1 MNIYPL
7 IVNIKRYDENNKPY
21 RQDTLLKVF
30 TDLKIAKESLTYY
43 EKNKDY
49 AYTLKMRDN
58 IELVNYINDYGI
70 KSMEVLHIMMSKSL
84 IGWIIIIKI

>member
-49 AYTLKMRDN
+49 AYTLKMHDN
-58 IELVNYINDYGI
+58 IELVNYINDYKI
-70 KSMEVLHIMMSKSL
+70 KSYDINYIYSICKSL
-84 IGWIIIIKI
+84 IG